1 MKFRLSREALTE
13 AVSWAA
19 HALPARSTVPA
30 LSGLLLT
37 AEQRGHD
44 GVLTVSG
51 FDFEVSARFE
61 SQAEVF
67 ESGAA
72 RVPGR
77 LLADLAKALPVGHD
91 VELATAGSDALLT
104 CGPAQFELPL
114 LPPEDG
120 PRLPELPPALG
131 SVDGALFAE
140 AVAQVAVVA
149 GRDEALPFLTG
160 IRLELHADMLRL
172 VATDRYRLAVREI
185 PWHRSAVPAGAVSDA
200 PSVALVP
207 ARTLHEITRS
217 LTKDEQIRISPST
230 EETNG
235 SGGLIGFAAGSRE
248 ATTRL
253 LASDFI
259 RYEAIFPSAFSGSAL
274 IERRP
279 LLDAVKRVAL
289 VTERHRPLRLSF
301 EPGRLVVDA
310 GGGSEA
316 RGRQT
321 LDAHFDAE
329 PVVLS
334 ANAGYLLDG
343 LGALTSRYAELSY
356 TTPTKPAV
364 LTGREDDA
372 RPGEDTA
379 AQDAPSYRYL
389 FMPLRVG

>member
-1 MKFRLSREALTE
+1 MKLRLSREALAE
-13 AVSWAA
+13 AVAWAA

-37 AEQRGHD
+37 AEQRGD
-44 GVLTVSG
+44 GGVLAVSG

-61 SQAEVF
+61 SRAEVF
-67 ESGAA
+67 EPGAA

-91 VELATAGSDALLT
+91 VELSTAGADALLT

-114 LPPEDG
+114 LPLQEG

-140 AVAQVAVVA
+140 AVSQVAVVA

-160 IRLELHADMLRL
+160 IRLELHTDTLRL
-172 VATDRYRLAVREI
+172 VATDRYRLAVREF
-185 PWHRSAVPAGAVSDA
+185 PWLRTTDETLPGAPV
-200 PSVALVP
+200 VALVP

-217 LTKDEQIRISPST
+217 LTKDEQIRISPSV
-230 EETNG
+230 EDGNG
-235 SGGLIGFAAGSRE
+235 TSSGNGGLIGFTAGSRE

-253 LASDFI
+253 LAADFI
-259 RYEAIFPSAFSGSAL
+259 RYEAIFPSAFTGSAL

-310 GGGSEA
+310 GGSSKA

-321 LDAHFDAE
+321 LDALFAAE
-329 PVVLS
+329 PIVLS

-364 LTGREDDA
+364 LTGREESTTTQA
-372 RPGEDTA
+372 SEDT
-379 AQDAPSYRYL
+379 PSYRYL

>member
-1 MKFRLSREALTE
+1 VKLRLSREALTE
-13 AVSWAA
+13 AVAWAA

-37 AEQRGHD
+37 AEQRDTEGL
-44 GVLTVSG
+44 LTVSG

-61 SQAEVF
+61 SRAEVF
-67 ESGAA
+67 EPGVA

-77 LLADLAKALPVGHD
+77 LLADLAKALPVGYD
-91 VELATAGSDALLT
+91 VELATAGADALLT
-104 CGPAQFELPL
+104 CGPAHFELPL
-114 LPPEDG
+114 LPREDG
-120 PRLPELPPALG
+120 PQLPELPPALG

-160 IRLELHADMLRL
+160 IRLELHADLLRL
-172 VATDRYRLAVREI
+172 VATDRYRLAVREL
-185 PWHRSAVPAGAVSDA
+185 PWQRITTPSGWEPA
-200 PSVALVP
+200 VALIP

-217 LTKDEQIRISPST
+217 LTKDEQIRISPGV
-230 EETNG
+230 EDANG
-235 SGGLIGFAAGSRE
+235 NGGLIGFTAGRRE

-253 LASDFI
+253 LAADFI
-259 RYEAIFPSAFSGSAL
+259 RYEAIFPSAFTGSAL

-301 EPGRLVVDA
+301 TPGRLVVDA
-310 GGGSEA
+310 GGSSEA
-316 RGRQT
+316 RGRQS
-321 LDAHFDAE
+321 LEAHFEAE
-329 PVVLS
+329 PIVLS

-343 LGALTSRYAELSY
+343 LGALTSRYVELSY

-364 LTGREDDA
+364 LTGREDST
-372 RPGEDTA
+372 PTQE
-379 AQDAPSYRYL
+379 APSYRYL
-389 FMPLRVG
+389 FMPLRIG